1 MNGEKQPGEGALDLA
16 IPTLV
21 AWGEGRGEWALSHRE
36 GEGRMGR
43 QNHQ

>member
-1 MNGEKQPGEGALDLA
+1 MGRSSQGRGALDLA